1 MCCYGNTDYCF
12 YENKLWNYENKIW
25 NCVILF
31 IIIIIHFVLLVY
43 FLFSKNMFSIIY
55 VIPAIL
61 YKNSILSVILS
72 CIFWYLGIKNFW
84 ELH

>member
-1 MCCYGNTDYCF
+1 M
-12 YENKLWNYENKIW
+12 EIQIIASMKINYEIMKIKSET
-25 NCVILF
+25 VSFF

-55 VIPAIL
+55 VIPAVL

>member
-1 MCCYGNTDYCF
+1 M
-12 YENKLWNYENKIW
+12 EIQIIASMKINYEIMKIKSET
-25 NCVILF
+25 VSFF

-55 VIPAIL
+55 MIPAVL